1 MKSTVSMTVIYAIA
15 ALAALILMTGY
26 WRLIKQKET
35 WIQCLYFS
43 VFGVNVGYFL
53 LSISAAWQAVLFAN
67 GIVYLFSVCLPFF
80 MLMAILSVC
89 GLSCSKRFFAVLILS
104 GGLLFGLTAS
114 SAYQMFSASE
124 VQLEF
129 AHGAAGW
136 IRQCGMLHSLFGLYL
151 FLYFAGMLGVILYTV
166 KKKKCSSCKLAF
178 FLLAAA
184 GCNLLT
190 GVLEELIPMDFEFLA
205 VSYVFTGLLLLLQ
218 YLILE
223 ETVVDGAKQM
233 LDSAASAAVGVLN
246 GSSKSIEPGTF
257 SVSSGASGSVESGT
271 FSVSDGASGSVE
283 PSGSDGASVFRIAGE
298 SGAFNIAGVSNGPS
312 RSVGLNAVG
321 ASNVRNDVVSNDF
334 GDNFTYIKRSNES
347 ENLDYIKRSN
357 ESENFADSKRNDES
371 EKTDT
376 SSETIVG
383 QIQTRTEGTD
393 LTGIEKLSVRE
404 MEVLLLIMDNKKR
417 KNIAEELEITE
428 NTVKKHTSHI
438 FSKLGVSSRK
448 ELFAKC
454 SHVSEEEDGAEK

>member
-43 VFGVNVGYFL
+43 VFGVNIGYFL
-53 LSISAAWQAVLFAN
+53 LSISAAWQAVLFAD

-136 IRQCGMLHSLFGLYL
+136 FRQCGMLHSLFGIYI

-166 KKKKCSSCKLAF
+166 KKKKCSSYKLAF

-223 ETVVDGAKQM
+223 EIVVDGAKQM

-271 FSVSDGASGSVE
+271 FSVSGGASGSVG
-283 PSGSDGASVFRIAGE
+283 PSGSDGASVFRIADE
-298 SGAFNIAGVSNGPS
+298 SGAFNIAGVSNGPET
-312 RSVGLNAVG
+312 VG

-334 GDNFTYIKRSNES
+334 GDNCTVSRRSNES
-347 ENLDYIKRSN
+347 ENLDYIRRSN
-357 ESENFADSKRNDES
+357 ESENFADGKRNDES
-371 EKTDT
+371 EKTDM

-454 SHVSEEEDGAEK
+454 SHASEEEDGAEK

>member
-67 GIVYLFSVCLPFF
+67 GIVYLFSICLPFF
-80 MLMAILSVC
+80 MLMAILNVC
-89 GLSCSKRFFAVLILS
+89 RLSCSKRIFAALVLI
-104 GGLLFGLTAS
+104 GCLLFGLTAS
-114 SAYQMFSASE
+114 SAYQMLSVSE

-136 IRQCGMLHSLFGLYL
+136 IRKCGMLHSLFGLYL
-151 FLYFAGMLGVILYTV
+151 LLYFAGMLGVILYAV

-246 GSSKSIEPGTF
+246 GSSKSVEPGTF
-257 SVSSGASGSVESGT
+257 SVSGGASGSVG
-271 FSVSDGASGSVE
+271 
-283 PSGSDGASVFRIAGE
+283 PSGSDGASIFRIAGE
-298 SGAFNIAGVSNGPS
+298 SGAFNIAGVSNGS
-312 RSVGLNAVG
+312 SGSVGLNADG

-334 GDNFTYIKRSNES
+334 GDNFTYSKRSNES
-347 ENLDYIKRSN
+347 ENLDYIRRSN
-357 ESENFADSKRNDES
+357 ESENFADSKRDDES

-454 SHVSEEEDGAEK
+454 SHASEEEDGAEK